1 MQFDQKKFAS
11 EIPSAFFP
19 LQEELARFGYV
30 PTLVGGSVRDFF
42 LTGTLGKDWDLELS
56 HETIPFNKND
66 WKDLGKSLSQFGK
79 MTFLPYEIIR
89 IEAGD
94 YQFEFSPPRTETF
107 FEDKYHH
114 SNFTADF
121 DLKMPFEKA
130 ILRRD
135 FTINAMGVRIKSKK
149 EMEFLDPA
157 EGLKHLHSKV
167 LHPVG
172 PDFAKDPVRY
182 LRAHR
187 FGLKLGFDLS
197 QELKEILSKMKLI
210 GITSAYLW
218 SEMQKSGR
226 PADFLERLIKDSN
239 IHPEFSLPLDFNDIP
254 KFKDLKHLLVNPTKH
269 ESWIV
274 SLEWVEIS
282 SERWRNFFS
291 VSSDSGRKLARWAQ
305 SSRIFQ
311 KIMPENFHGEF
322 EEVVRLP
329 DFDKLFDWYFST
341 KQLLQKFPDLPLL
354 KMIDDFLPEWVYL
367 YRFEAPK
374 DVKHIDPP
382 LRAKYQVWNL
392 CQRL

>member
-11 EIPSAFFP
+11 EIPSSFFS
-19 LQEELARFGYV
+19 LLEELTRFGYV
-30 PTLVGGSVRDFF
+30 PTLVGGSVRDFL
-42 LTGTLGKDWDLELS
+42 LTGTLGKDWDVELT
-56 HETIPFNKND
+56 HEIIPFNKNE
-66 WKDLGKSLSQFGK
+66 WKELGKSLACFGK

-89 IEAGD
+89 IECGE

-149 EMEFLDPA
+149 EMEFLDPTK
-157 EGLKHLHSKV
+157 GLRHLNEKS
-167 LHPVG
+167 LHAVG
-172 PDFAKDPVRY
+172 EDFIKDPVRY

-187 FGLKLGFDLS
+187 FSLKLGFTFTS
-197 QELKEILSKMKLI
+197 ELEMTLTKMKLI
-210 GITSAYLW
+210 GITPAYLW
-218 SEMQKSGR
+218 SEMQKSLR
-226 PADFLERLIKDSN
+226 PVDFLERLIRDQDA
-239 IHPEFSLPLDFNDIP
+239 HPEFNLPLDSSDLP
-254 KFKDLKHLLVNPTKH
+254 KFKDLKHLLVNPSKH

-274 SLEWVEIS
+274 SLEWVDIS
-282 SERWRNFFS
+282 SDKWRTFFS
-291 VSSDSGRKLARWAQ
+291 VSSDSGRRLARWAQ

-311 KIMPENFHGEF
+311 TIMPENFHGEF
-322 EEVVRLP
+322 EEVVKIGEI
-329 DFDKLFDWYFST
+329 DQLFDWYFTT

-354 KMIDDFLPEWVYL
+354 KMIEDYLPEWIHL